1 VPSATGRPSGVRPPP
16 AARPAS
22 VRHAVPPSW
31 PVCRSPGPSPGT
43 TLWSAGSSRGLP
55 GYPNSRAGFV
65 VLPPAL
71 ASGVAGTPRLGHMIR
86 CVRRAFRT
94 VDVRGRR
101 PLSPDAPRLPGP
113 DDSAREAWAGA
124 RDALTTV
131 VPSILAY
138 GAVWGGLARQAGLS
152 LGELVAMCVLV
163 TAGTA
168 QFVALP
174 MLAAGAPT
182 WLLVV
187 TTYVVNLRHYLM
199 AASLAPYFAHLSRGR
214 LALLAHGVTD
224 ESYALTMARFARRA
238 SHPAYFAGSA
248 ATTYAAWYVG
258 AAAGGVLGGRIP
270 DPHRYG
276 LDFVFP
282 AVFIA
287 ILARTIRTPWQA
299 AVAVAAAGIAL
310 AMKSTVGGTWHI
322 AVAGLGASVFG
333 VWLAPAGEGAPARE
347 ARG

>member
-1 VPSATGRPSGVRPPP
+1 MR
-16 AARPAS
+16 
-22 VRHAVPPSW
+22 
-31 PVCRSPGPSPGT
+31 PGP
-43 TLWSAGSSRGLP
+43 AG
-55 GYPNSRAGFV
+55 A
-65 VLPPAL
+65 
-71 ASGVAGTPRLGHMIR
+71 
-86 CVRRAFRT
+86 
-94 VDVRGRR
+94 
-101 PLSPDAPRLPGP
+101 
-113 DDSAREAWAGA
+113 EAWDGA

-152 LGELVAMCVLV
+152 LGELAAMCLLV

-174 MLAAGAPT
+174 MLQAGAPA

-187 TTYVVNLRHYLM
+187 TTYIVNVRHYLM

-224 ESYALTMARFARRA
+224 ESYALTMARFARQPA
-238 SHPAYFAGSA
+238 HPAYFAGSA
-248 ATTYAAWYVG
+248 AATYVAWYLG
-258 AAAGGVLGGRIP
+258 AGAGGVLGGRIP

-287 ILARTIRTPWQA
+287 ILARTIQAPWQWA
-299 AVAVAAAGIAL
+299 IAGAAAGMAL
-310 AMKSTVGGTWHI
+310 AVKATVGGTWHI
-322 AVAGLGASVFG
+322 AVAGLGASALG
-333 VWLAPAGEGAPARE
+333 VWLAPGEASGGPGTGTAVAGPDGAAGLPR
-347 ARG
+347 